1 MTFDFVEVR
10 RISDD
15 HGPID
20 LNVALAGDQ
29 ASPLVLFVHGFPETW
44 ASWRNQ
50 MTYFVE
56 RGFHVAA
63 MDVRGYGGS
72 SKPAEIA
79 AYRITELAADAAAV
93 IAQLSPSMPAII
105 VGHDWGAPIAWQTAR
120 LHPQTVRAVA
130 GLSVPYSP
138 ASEGDPMELWN
149 LIYADKFFYMRY
161 FQEPG
166 VAEAAFEADI
176 GAAVRKVYFAASGD
190 ASRDLWLADAPA
202 SHAFLDGMIDPD
214 PAPSWMT
221 TEVTEPTIAALTMGG
236 TQGAFNRYRAQILDG
251 QELHLL
257 ADPIISHPACFIGGE
272 NDIVRH
278 FVPGMDLFEAV
289 DGGFSDFRAKTIVD
303 DAGHWVQQ
311 ERPAETNTALAD
323 FFAGLG

>member
-1 MTFDFVEVR
+1 MTIDFIEVS

-15 HGPID
+15 HGPMT
-20 LNVALAGDQ
+20 LNVALDGDQ
-29 ASPLVLFVHGFPETW
+29 TAPLVLFVHGFPETW

-50 MTYFVE
+50 MAHFAE
-56 RGFHVAA
+56 RGFRVAA

-79 AYRITELAADAAAV
+79 AYRITELAADAASV
-93 IAQLSPSMPAII
+93 ITHLTPDAPAII

-120 LHPQTVRAVA
+120 LHPELVRAVA

-149 LIYADKFFYMRY
+149 LIYAGKFFYMTY

-214 PAPSWMT
+214 PAPAWMT
-221 TEVTEPTIAALTMGG
+221 TEVTEPTIAALAKGG
-236 TQGAFNRYRAQILDG
+236 THGPFNRYRAQVLDG
-251 QELHLL
+251 QELHRL
-257 ADPIISHPACFIGGE
+257 ADPIIGQPACFIGGE

-278 FVPGMDLFEAV
+278 FVPGMDLYESV
-289 DGGFSDFRAKTIVD
+289 DGGFSDFRTKTIID
-303 DAGHWVQQ
+303 NAGHWVQQ
-311 ERPAETNTALAD
+311 ERPAETNAALAD